1 MLKGAIFDH
10 DGLMFDTEKVW
21 QYNWQKQAAANNIIL
36 PERFKYDISGTS
48 GSTMKAVIE
57 KYYRVPDGTEI
68 MHTVIDHVHH
78 DLSLSLE
85 EKKGLH
91 EILKMFRAKGIIIA
105 VASSSDEEMIRRN
118 LNKAGIEQYFQAV
131 VSSHHLARSKP
142 APDVFL
148 EAAKQIHL
156 DPAECYVFEDA
167 INGVK
172 AGYAAGC
179 RTIMIPDMTLPDE
192 ETKQKASAI
201 YPSLIEAMKAIEE
214 GRI

>member
-85 EKKGLH
+85 EKKDFMRSLRCSVPRESLLQLH
-91 EILKMFRAKGIIIA
+91 L
-105 VASSSDEEMIRRN
+105 
-118 LNKAGIEQYFQAV
+118 L
-131 VSSHHLARSKP
+131 L
-142 APDVFL
+142 
-148 EAAKQIHL
+148 
-156 DPAECYVFEDA
+156 
-167 INGVK
+167 
-172 AGYAAGC
+172 
-179 RTIMIPDMTLPDE
+179 
-192 ETKQKASAI
+192 
-201 YPSLIEAMKAIEE
+201 MKK
-214 GRI
+214 

>member
-1 MLKGAIFDH
+1 
-10 DGLMFDTEKVW
+10 
-21 QYNWQKQAAANNIIL
+21 
-36 PERFKYDISGTS
+36 
-48 GSTMKAVIE
+48 
-57 KYYRVPDGTEI
+57 
-68 MHTVIDHVHH
+68 
-78 DLSLSLE
+78 
-85 EKKGLH
+85 
-91 EILKMFRAKGIIIA
+91 MFRAKGIIIA

>member
-21 QYNWQKQAAANNIIL
+21 QCNWQKQAAANNIIL
-36 PERFKYDISGTS
+36 PEKFKYDISGTS

-91 EILKMFRAKGIIIA
+91 EILEMFQSKGVIMA

-118 LNKAGIEQYFQAV
+118 LKKAGIEQYFQAV

-142 APDVFL
+142 APAVFL
-148 EAAKQIHL
+148 EAA
-156 DPAECYVFEDA
+156 
-167 INGVK
+167 
-172 AGYAAGC
+172 
-179 RTIMIPDMTLPDE
+179 
-192 ETKQKASAI
+192 
-201 YPSLIEAMKAIEE
+201 
-214 GRI
+214 